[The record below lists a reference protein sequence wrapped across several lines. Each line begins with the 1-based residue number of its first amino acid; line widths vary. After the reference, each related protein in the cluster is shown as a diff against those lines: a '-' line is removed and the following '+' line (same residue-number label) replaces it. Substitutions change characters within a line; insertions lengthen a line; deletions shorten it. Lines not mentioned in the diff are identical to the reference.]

1 MLHRRRKKTTLASGL
16 TILPCEVRV
25 PARSEYLTS
34 RPKLGCLMHCWFLH
48 CGCRVSIMPA
58 TLVARCRP
66 RVKCA
71 DQDAQ
76 GKIAV
81 GGEATR
87 PQNQRQEG
95 ECDGEQRGGAW

>member
-1 MLHRRRKKTTLASGL
+1 
-16 TILPCEVRV
+16 
-25 PARSEYLTS
+25 
-34 RPKLGCLMHCWFLH
+34 
-48 CGCRVSIMPA
+48 MPA
-58 TLVARCRP
+58 TLV
-66 RVKCA
+66 VVDHGCA

-95 ECDGEQRGGAW
+95 ERDGEQRGGAWQGAYKIWRVTSVFGRAPDLTSRRAAVTVSVEPGANINP